1 MEYIY
6 DVTIAYEGL
15 GPNEIPMEVYT
26 IPSQY
31 WYGIHPKGVQL
42 RIRRW
47 HIPTEV
53 PVDADKATF
62 ATWSNERWI
71 EKNRMLQR
79 FHATG
84 SMATDTTLEKR
95 QAETVVR
102 PTRVRS
108 YCREL
113 IPHILIISLYYW
125 VGRTLWELL
134 SVFISRGI
142 RMEQ

>member
-1 MEYIY
+1 
-6 DVTIAYEGL
+6 
-15 GPNEIPMEVYT
+15 MEVYT
-26 IPSQY
+26 VPSQY
-31 WYGIHPKGVQL
+31 WHGIHPKGAHL

-53 PVDADKATF
+53 PIDADKATF
-62 ATWSNERWI
+62 ATWLNERWI
-71 EKNRMLQR
+71 EKDRMLQR
-79 FHATG
+79 FYATG
-84 SMATDTTLEKR
+84 SMATGTTLEER

-134 SVFISRGI
+134 IVFIYF
-142 RMEQ
+142 